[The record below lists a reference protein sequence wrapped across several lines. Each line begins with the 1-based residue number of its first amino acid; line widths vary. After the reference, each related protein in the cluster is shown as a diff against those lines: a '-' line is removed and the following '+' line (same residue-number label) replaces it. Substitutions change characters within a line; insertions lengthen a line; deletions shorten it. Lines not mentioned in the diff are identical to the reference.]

1 MHEPYDDRFWAANHQ
16 VLSARIG
23 RGFSRIGAVL
33 RRAISRVVPPDTSEA
48 ARKRTYC
55 IG

>member
-1 MHEPYDDRFWAANHQ
+1 MREPYDDRFWADNHQ
-16 VLSARIG
+16 VLSDGID
-23 RGFSRIGAVL
+23 RGFSRIGKAL
-33 RRAISRVVPPDTSEA
+33 RRLIGRVVPPDASEA